1 MLNNARN
8 VLSSKVSRDSSALG
22 PARGLGGAGD
32 ADGDGTLG
40 VAEVGVIFI
49 LLPCA
54 GSPVPAS
61 FWSCD
66 CSGCG
71 CGVGIFDGGRGVE
84 LDSVG
89 EAADDDVDVAGP
101 PSFANLLLR
110 IWSE

>member
-22 PARGLGGAGD
+22 PARCLGGAGAGD
-32 ADGDGTLG
+32 DDDDGDGTLG
-40 VAEVGVIFI
+40 VAVEGLIFI

-54 GSPVPAS
+54 DSPGLAS

-66 CSGCG
+66 SSACG

-89 EAADDDVDVAGP
+89 EAAGDVAVP
-101 PSFANLLLR
+101 PNFANLLLR
-110 IWSE
+110 I

>member
-8 VLSSKVSRDSSALG
+8 VLSSNVSSDSSALG
-22 PARGLGGAGD
+22 PARCLGGAGD

-40 VAEVGVIFI
+40 VAEDGVIFI

-54 GSPVPAS
+54 DSPCLAS
-61 FWSCD
+61 FWSVD
-66 CSGCG
+66 SSGCCCCG
-71 CGVGIFDGGRGVE
+71 GVGIFDGGRGVE

-89 EAADDDVDVAGP
+89 EAADDDVDVVGP

-110 IWSE
+110 I